1 MKQRFKRKFGF
12 TFCSGLYVLGLIVFF
27 YNFRSYQENLV
38 LEFTD
43 KGLKTA
49 ALSIPHLLPED
60 FQDRVLNKNSISFSE
75 EMKIRDKLGSY
86 TARINLPF
94 VYTVVEKNGKFFF
107 SASNVSKKE
116 AQRKKRWYLYPYKT
130 IPDEFVAAYRMQK
143 PVFATYTDQFGVFR
157 SCAIPMFSPGGR
169 VYLACADSDNATIQS
184 RLREAHDLA
193 FYITLFFALLGVPFI
208 FVGFF
213 YLMRIDQW
221 NEDLVDYKDNLE
233 IEVANRTLE
242 LEKARDDLIH
252 SREQLLMALQ
262 TGKIAVFKWN
272 LAAELIDFTQN
283 LTSGIDNFETPRL
296 SSREFKNKIHQSDRK
311 HVFSKLASYVSGHLD
326 ELNVSFRF
334 KFEEES
340 YRWLHLI
347 GKIVERS
354 STGIGQ
360 IIVGIVEDI
369 TELKNRETTM
379 QQSQK
384 LEAVGQLAGGIAHDF
399 NNMLQAIIGYAEM
412 VKMSLSEDD
421 DNQDCINSLIEAA
434 NKSQTL
440 VSQLLTFSR
449 MSREIKETLDVN
461 LMLDEY
467 ITMLERL
474 LGEQIEIVTEFCSD
488 LPYVVADSGQLEQV
502 IINLCVNARD
512 AMEGKGRIIIKT
524 QESKLNES
532 FCIENPWAKPGHFVK
547 IIVKDNGP
555 GISPKELKKIFEPF
569 YTTKEVGKGT
579 GLGLAIV
586 YGVIQK
592 HNGLINLK
600 SELGEGAEFEV
611 YLPASD
617 VLREIKSRTSI
628 EVDESLEG
636 DETILLA
643 EDSELVRNFAGRMLR
658 KAGYNVIFAVNG
670 KEAVEQYKRYKN
682 EIDILVFDI
691 IMPEMTGRSAYEKIK
706 ELGGELPVVF
716 CSGYHEEI
724 LDSGFYADFYGRF
737 LPKPYKTIDLLR
749 NIRKLL
755 EEQKVRPYE
764 N

>member
-1 MKQRFKRKFGF
+1 VRQSLKRKYIF
-12 TFCSGLYVLGLIVFF
+12 TLCSGLYVLGLIVFF
-27 YNFRSYQENLV
+27 YNFRSHQENLV

-43 KGLKTA
+43 KALKSA
-49 ALSIPHLLPED
+49 ALTIPHLLPED
-60 FQDRVLNKNSISFSE
+60 FQDRAKSKDSISFSE
-75 EMKIRDKLGSY
+75 EMEIRRKLGSF

-94 VYTVVEKNGKFFF
+94 VYTVVEKNGEFFF

-116 AQRKKRWYLYPYKT
+116 AQRRKRWYFYPYRT
-130 IPDEFVAAYRMQK
+130 IPDEFVASYRMQK
-143 PVFATYTDQFGVFR
+143 PVFATYIDQFGIFR
-157 SCAIPMFSPGGR
+157 SCAIPMVSPGGR
-169 VYLACADSDNATIQS
+169 VYLACADSDNATIQT
-184 RLREAHDLA
+184 RLAQARNHA
-193 FYITLFFALLGVPFI
+193 FYITLFFALLGLPFL
-208 FVGFF
+208 FVGFL
-213 YLMRIDQW
+213 YLVRLDQW
-221 NEDLVDYKDNLE
+221 NEDLIRYKENLE
-233 IEVANRTLE
+233 ISVANRTLE
-242 LEKARDDLIH
+242 LEKARDDLIQ

-272 LAAELIDFTQN
+272 LGAELIDFTQTMSSE
-283 LTSGIDNFETPRL
+283 LEKFESPRM
-296 SSREFKNKIHQSDRK
+296 SSREFKSKIYNADRK
-311 HVFSKLASYVSGHLD
+311 LVFSKLASYVSGHLD
-326 ELNVSFRF
+326 ELNISFRF
-334 KFEEES
+334 KFSEEN

-347 GKIVERS
+347 GRIVERS

-360 IIVGIVEDI
+360 VVVGIVEDI
-369 TELKNRETTM
+369 TELKNRETAM

-412 VKMSLSEDD
+412 VKMSLKDDD
-421 DNQDCINSLIEAA
+421 DNKDCIDSLIEAA

-461 LMLDEY
+461 LMLEDY

-474 LGEQIEIVTEFCSD
+474 LGEQIDIVTEFGSG

-512 AMEGKGRIIIKT
+512 AMNGKGRIKIKT
-524 QESKLNES
+524 EKVKINQR
-532 FCIENPWAKPGHFVK
+532 FCSENPWAKPGHFVK
-547 IIVKDNGP
+547 ISVKDNGP
-555 GISPKELKKIFEPF
+555 GIPPKELKKIFEPF

-592 HNGLINLK
+592 HNGLLNLK
-600 SELGEGAEFEV
+600 SELGKGAEFEI

-617 VLREIKSRTSI
+617 VLREIKSRTSV

-636 DETILLA
+636 EETILLA

-658 KAGYNVIFAVNG
+658 KAGYKVLFAVNG
-670 KEAVEQYKRYKN
+670 KEAVEQFKRHKN
-682 EIDILVFDI
+682 DVDILVFDI

-706 ELGGELPVVF
+706 ELGGDLPVVF

-724 LDSGFYADFYGRF
+724 LDSAFYADFNGRF
-737 LPKPYKTIDLLR
+737 LPKPYKTADLLR

-755 EEQKVRPYE
+755 EEQKLRPH
-764 N
+764 